1 MLPTGYVNSLSLLLP
16 VIEALAIRHV
26 KVVFQ
31 SVLGVDA
38 DGSNPYRQVELAL
51 EHSGTR
57 HVILRPNWFADNFHT
72 FWRTGIQDG
81 VISLPADDG
90 KSSFIDARDIAA
102 SATATLISNRFD
114 GRTFNLTGPEPLG
127 YEDAAAIISDTIR
140 KPIRYNAIDDNAFID
155 MLLRW
160 NVPKEYASFL
170 ASIFYPVRQGWTA
183 LVTDS
188 VARLTKAQPR
198 TLHTYAADYAKLLQ
212 A

>member
-81 VISLPADDG
+81 FVAVRIE
-90 KSSFIDARDIAA
+90 
-102 SATATLISNRFD
+102 
-114 GRTFNLTGPEPLG
+114 GRT
-127 YEDAAAIISDTIR
+127 R
-140 KPIRYNAIDDNAFID
+140 
-155 MLLRW
+155 
-160 NVPKEYASFL
+160 
-170 ASIFYPVRQGWTA
+170 SIFEVLLILRGRRIDQRR
-183 LVTDS
+183 TDGFRERTSS
-188 VARLTKAQPR
+188 VLSRSCA
-198 TLHTYAADYAKLLQ
+198 
-212 A
+212 